1 MTGDLVF
8 VGDVHLGLGDPE
20 VEAFTSFLEAIAPT
34 TVRLVLVGD
43 LFNLWLGRRELER
56 PHQRFVT
63 AKLATL
69 RRQGIVV
76 RYLEGNRDFRLGP
89 AYAGS
94 VLDDVA
100 GSGILERQ
108 GGKRLY
114 AIHGDLAN
122 RKDFQYRAWRR
133 IARSRLAWTVFN
145 SLPRDRRLRLAE
157 AVEARMRR
165 TNTAHKRAFPEQ
177 DVRAYAAR
185 FLRAGHDA
193 VVLGHFH
200 IEKDLQAEPPSP
212 PGRVLVLPEWKTSRR
227 HLQVNPRGEIRFVDS
242 PS

>member
-8 VGDVHLGLGDPE
+8 VGDVHLDLGDPE
-20 VEAFTSFLEAIAPT
+20 VEAFTSFLEAIART
-34 TVRLVLVGD
+34 TVHLVLVGD

-56 PHQRFVT
+56 PHQRAVAAT
-63 AKLATL
+63 LANL

-100 GSGILERQ
+100 DSGILERQ
-108 GGKRLY
+108 GGKTLY

-122 RKDFQYRAWRR
+122 RRDHQYRMWRR

-145 SLPRDRRLRLAE
+145 SFPRDRRLQLAE
-157 AVEARMRR
+157 ALEARMRR
-165 TNTAHKRAFPEQ
+165 TNPAHKGAFPEQ

-185 FLRAGHDA
+185 FLRSGHDA

-212 PGRVLVLPEWKTSRR
+212 PGRILVLPEWKASRR
-227 HLQVNPRGEIRFVDS
+227 HLQVDPQGEIRFVDS
-242 PS
+242 PG